1 MDSFA
6 EAVSVGLQHG
16 ALESFVEAFPLTRFG
31 PAGAVE
37 GDPAVSRATSLMDYI
52 FRHLAANYLQ
62 GYEIPDAEPE
72 QEYTGAAAGREQPPM
87 LPLDLPANS
96 RGPGGRRR
104 LRLVSNG

>member
-31 PAGAVE
+31 PPGAVE

-87 LPLDLPANS
+87 PS
-96 RGPGGRRR
+96 
-104 LRLVSNG
+104 